1 MPTALRTKRV
11 STIRLQPAGL
21 PGTVVGRLVG
31 RSAIGEPMVEFPGN
45 PTDCPVPARSTTD
58 WNIADIGSE
67 VALVFES
74 GRPTAPII
82 LGVIRS
88 TSPAHVV
95 QLSADGQKLT
105 LTAGREIELRCG
117 KASITLTSAG
127 KVLIR
132 GEYVLSRSAGV
143 NRVKG
148 AAVEIN

>member
-1 MPTALRTKRV
+1 MPTALRIKRTARPRP
-11 STIRLQPAGL
+11 SEL
-21 PGTVVGRLVG
+21 PGTVIGRLVG
-31 RSAIGEPMVEFPGN
+31 SSSTGEPLVDFPGN
-45 PTDCPVPARSTTD
+45 PTVTPMPARAATA
-58 WNIADIGSE
+58 WAIADIGSD
-67 VALVFES
+67 VALVFEG
-74 GRPTAPII
+74 GRATSPII

-88 TSPAHVV
+88 AMSGHAVE
-95 QLSADGQKLT
+95 LSADGQKLL

-117 KASITLTSAG
+117 KASIILTSAG